1 MATLKDLE
9 ASPEGT
15 QVPLADVIDQL
26 KFNND
31 GLIPDIAQDH
41 DSGAVLMLAW
51 MDRHAIQ
58 RTLAEGQVVY
68 YSRSR
73 QTYWRKGET
82 SGHFQDL
89 VSMHFDCD
97 GDTILLRVH
106 QTGAA
111 CHTHRPTCFYL
122 AVDNQSVSV
131 ELPK

>member
-9 ASPEGT
+9 VSPEGT

-31 GLIPDIAQDH
+31 GLIPAIAQDH

-73 QTYWRKGET
+73 QDILAQRRNLRPFSR
-82 SGHFQDL
+82 SGQHAL
-89 VSMHFDCD
+89 
-97 GDTILLRVH
+97 
-106 QTGAA
+106 
-111 CHTHRPTCFYL
+111 
-122 AVDNQSVSV
+122 
-131 ELPK
+131 

>member
-9 ASPEGT
+9 VSPEGT

-31 GLIPDIAQDH
+31 GLIPAIAQDH

-73 QTYWRKGET
+73 QAYWRKGEFLD
-82 SGHFQDL
+82 S
-89 VSMHFDCD
+89 
-97 GDTILLRVH
+97 
-106 QTGAA
+106 
-111 CHTHRPTCFYL
+111 
-122 AVDNQSVSV
+122 SVSRRTHFSRSCL
-131 ELPK
+131 EEAWKL